1 MPVDG
6 PLPGTG
12 DQHDINADATRC
24 LMARH
29 PKDWRVQSLEGTD
42 DYGYDFQVQTTP
54 NQRATDIFR
63 IQLKGTRSPSL
74 TADGEYIS
82 VTLKATTVRYYARAV
97 EPVLLV
103 ICDLSVNEDPV
114 DCPLYYVWLRD
125 ELIRITVDDLS
136 AEQKYVT
143 LRAPTKNIL
152 KRTTDLSEGIR
163 HQNELSR
170 VGHVLSQRA
179 QQTHP
184 GMQADD
190 RLTLVQGVVEGV
202 AARGPALMNALAG
215 STEDYWVNPA
225 RGTLAWNL
233 TQAKADLQV
242 TALDRAKIQLDE
254 AEPKL
259 ENSTTLERAEYWRL
273 RGNWQVQ
280 TGDNEAAASS
290 YQNAYE
296 ATPLPKYRA
305 ALVEAEIRIR
315 FEHDNESLAELH
327 DLLEGEDPIVI
338 AVRSRLHAVQGHYE
352 LAIELAD
359 LLPEP
364 QRSFARA
371 FAHWLSEQPADALT
385 DCEAGLAACEA
396 SDDIRELLLLLRARA
411 KFSLAL
417 ATASTQRRES
427 IPPAGLPGVNL
438 QKLEE
443 AWAAINDAVL
453 SIKAS
458 GWDSNIEQLVD
469 IWGATAS
476 ALGKAESILADLKD
490 AVQKRPDLPHIHEVL
505 RGIAGQLS
513 DFTLALSANDQLPD
527 SPDKHL
533 WNTLLL
539 YETRKFRAC
548 YQSFGTYVGTVERSH
563 PLFGSAVTAA
573 SISAHKSVQPGLVKQ
588 WMSLLESD
596 PDLAPQAALAHFYLQ
611 LEMSRLAKD
620 EALKTLQARY
630 EELDQPVSIALTL
643 IHELDP
649 TDSDS
654 AMECVRLAER
664 ITKHYVL
671 SPAMA
676 ARLGMA
682 LVALKDWQGIVELC
696 QSNKVRVESGDRMG
710 AFEALALDHLGE
722 TEKARDRL
730 LKIVATGSDDPLALN
745 TYATIA
751 TRCGYLDD
759 AVEAAERALE
769 TAKSKGEQL
778 EFVKLLFFLIQFSDP
793 TSDRLLELA
802 LRAGELVD
810 QSVESQ
816 EGTYLMMHLSGTLGG
831 RSDIDLAK
839 DREQFRTRA
848 DAFFRN
854 FPNSRMLWRGEV
866 RDGASGRELVESLK
880 ALTGL
885 TPDREAF
892 QKRLERS
899 LRQGLSTIP
908 FSWRPRLVLSCIC
921 DIVHLWEVAKVS
933 SRDDRQYHL
942 AMVNDIG
949 WQPAGADSLRKRVP
963 LLDWTALLVLNDLG
977 LIDAVITFFG
987 QIAVARATMEEL
999 AEFTNPVF
1007 GSPMRSKC
1015 LALQNALKAHLAS
1028 ILQPSSSE
1036 EANEALPSKVIGRS
1050 NSEMAEICAK
1060 EPERYRLYSD
1070 DEALRIFCAAGSKVD
1085 DFCTLDVLYALT
1097 EVGQLSPLEKA
1108 GKIAQLCEWRVGI
1121 IVQLSEIVQLLPP
1134 DVFTAR
1140 TVRQGVAILDAEPG
1154 FISMISALW
1163 DYRVPFEK
1171 SLGHAASAL
1180 HVLVEH
1186 AQLPEIGLASLMRH
1200 WHIKAA
1206 MKKDAPDQALET
1218 IVLLII
1224 TSALMGHLSK
1234 ACAKRLWAVY
1244 RLLVESHHGDYMDER
1259 LEMVAIQ
1266 LLGSKCAQLESVEA
1280 GEGLRI
1286 FTELNESLT
1295 RGTIDQYEFAN
1306 AYTTARIAAQNPK
1319 FGR

>member
-24 LMARH
+24 LTARH
-29 PKDWRVQSLEGTD
+29 PKNWRLQSLEGTG

-74 TADGEYIS
+74 TANGEYIS

-125 ELIRITVDDLS
+125 ELIRITVGDLS
-136 AEQKYVT
+136 AERKYVT
-143 LRAPTKNIL
+143 LRAPTKNVL
-152 KRTTDLSEGIR
+152 KNTTDLSDDIR

-170 VGHVLSQRA
+170 VGHILSQRA
-179 QQTHP
+179 EQTHP

-190 RLTLVQGVVEGV
+190 RLTLVQGVIKGV
-202 AARGPALMNALAG
+202 AARGSAMMNALAG
-215 STEDYWVNPA
+215 SSEDYWVNPA
-225 RGTLAWNL
+225 RDTLAWNL
-233 TQAKADLQV
+233 TQAKADLRV
-242 TALDRAKIQLDE
+242 TALNRAEIQLDE

-259 ENSTTLERAEYWRL
+259 EESTTLERAEYWRL

-280 TGDNEAAASS
+280 TGDNQAAVFS
-290 YQNAYE
+290 YRNAYE

-305 ALVEAEIRIR
+305 AWVEAEIRIR
-315 FEHDNESLAELH
+315 FENDSDSLAELH
-327 DLLEGEDPIVI
+327 DLLEGEDPVVI

-352 LAIELAD
+352 LAVKLAS

-364 QRSFARA
+364 QRSFAKA
-371 FAHWLSEQPADALT
+371 FAHWLSGGPEKTLT
-385 DCEAGLAACEA
+385 ACEAGLTACET
-396 SDDIRELLLLLRARA
+396 SDDIREPLLLLRARA
-411 KFSLAL
+411 KFAL
-417 ATASTQRRES
+417 AVATAGKQQRES
-427 IPPAGLPGVNL
+427 IPPAGLPGVDP
-438 QKLEE
+438 QKLKE

-453 SIKAS
+453 PIRAS
-458 GWDSNIEQLVD
+458 GWNSNIEQLVD

-490 AVQKRPDLPHIHEVL
+490 AAQKRPDLSHIHEVL

-513 DFTLALSANDQLPD
+513 DFNLALWANDRLPD

-539 YETRKFRAC
+539 FETRKFRAC
-548 YQSFGTYVGTVERSH
+548 YQGFGAYIDNVDRNH

-573 SISAHKSVQPGLVKQ
+573 SISAHKSFQPSLVKQ
-588 WMSLLESD
+588 WMGLLESD
-596 PDLAPQAALAHFYLQ
+596 LDLGPQAALANFYLQ
-611 LEMSRLAKD
+611 LEISRLAKD
-620 EALKTLQARY
+620 EALRSLQARY
-630 EELDQPVSIALTL
+630 EELDRPVSIALTL

-649 TDSDS
+649 TDPQS
-654 AMECVRLAER
+654 ALECVRLSEK
-664 ITKHYVL
+664 ITEHYVL

-676 ARLGMA
+676 ACVGMA
-682 LVALKDWQGIVELC
+682 LVTLKDWQGLVELC
-696 QSNKVRVESGDRMG
+696 QSNRVRVEPGDRMG

-745 TYATIA
+745 TYVTIA
-751 TRCGYLDD
+751 TRCGYVDD

-769 TAKSKGEQL
+769 TAKSKGEKL
-778 EFVKLLFFLIQFSDP
+778 EFVKLLFFLIQFSHP
-793 TSDRLLELA
+793 TSDRLIELA

-831 RSDIDLAK
+831 RSDMDLAK

-854 FPNSRMLWRGEV
+854 FPNSKMLWKGEV
-866 RDGASGRELVESLK
+866 REGASGKELVESLK

-899 LRQGLSTIP
+899 LQQGLNTIP
-908 FSWRPRLVLSCIC
+908 FSWRPRLVLSYIS
-921 DIVHLWEVAKVS
+921 DVVHLWEVAKVS
-933 SRDDRQYHL
+933 CRDDRQYHL
-942 AMVNDIG
+942 VMVNDIG
-949 WQPAGADSLRKRVP
+949 WQPISADALRKRVP

-987 QIAVARATMEEL
+987 QIAVAKATMEEL

-1015 LALQNALKAHLAS
+1015 LGLQSALKPHLAS
-1028 ILQPSSSE
+1028 ILQPSPPE
-1036 EANEALPSKVIGRS
+1036 EASEALPVKVIGRS
-1050 NSEMAEICAK
+1050 NSEMVEICAK
-1060 EPERYRLYSD
+1060 EPERCWLYSD
-1070 DEALRIFCAAGSKVD
+1070 DEALRIFCTAGSEVD
-1085 DFCTLDVLYALT
+1085 GVCTLDVLAALT
-1097 EVGQLSPLEKA
+1097 EVGQLSQLEKA
-1108 GKIAQLCEWRVGI
+1108 NKIAQLCEWRVGVV
-1121 IVQLSEIVQLLPP
+1121 VQLFEIVRLLPP
-1134 DVFTAR
+1134 AVFTAR
-1140 TVRQGVAILDAEPG
+1140 TVSQGVEILDAEPG
-1154 FISMISALW
+1154 FISVISALW
-1163 DYRVPFEK
+1163 DYREPFEK
-1171 SLGHAASAL
+1171 ALGHAAS
-1180 HVLVEH
+1180 VLRTLVK
-1186 AQLPEIGLASLMRH
+1186 QKLLPEIGLAALMRH
-1200 WHIKAA
+1200 WYVKAA
-1206 MKKDAPDQALET
+1206 MKNDAPDQALET
-1218 IVLLII
+1218 IVVLII
-1224 TSALMGHLSK
+1224 TAALLGHLPK
-1234 ACAKRLWAVY
+1234 ACAEQLWSVY
-1244 RLLVESHHGDYMDER
+1244 RLLVESHHGNQMDER
-1259 LEMVAIQ
+1259 LEKVAIR
-1266 LLGSKCAQLESVEA
+1266 LLGTKCAQLESVEA

-1286 FTELNESLT
+1286 FTALNESLT
-1295 RGTIDQYEFAN
+1295 RGTIDQSEFAN
-1306 AYTTARIAAQNPK
+1306 AYTTARIAAQSHK

>member
-29 PKDWRVQSLEGTD
+29 PKNWRVQSLEGTD

-54 NQRATDIFR
+54 NQQATDIFR
-63 IQLKGTRSPSL
+63 IQLKGTRSPNL

-82 VTLKATTVRYYARAV
+82 VSLKATTVRYYARAV

-125 ELIRITVDDLS
+125 ELNRISVDDLS
-136 AEQKYVT
+136 AERKSVT
-143 LRAPTKNIL
+143 LRASTKNVL
-152 KRTTDLSEGIR
+152 KIATDLSEDIR

-170 VGHVLSQRA
+170 MGHILSERA
-179 QQTHP
+179 EQTHP

-190 RLTLVQGVVEGV
+190 RLTLVQGVVKGV
-202 AARGPALMNALAG
+202 AARGSALMNALAG
-215 STEDYWVNPA
+215 PTEDYWVNPA

-259 ENSTTLERAEYWRL
+259 EGSATLERAEYWRL
-273 RGNWQVQ
+273 RGKWQVQ
-280 TGDNEAAASS
+280 TGDNKAAVSS

-296 ATPLPKYRA
+296 VTPLPKFRA
-305 ALVEAEIRIR
+305 AQVEAEIRIR
-315 FEHDNESLAELH
+315 FENDSDSLAELH
-327 DLLEGEDPIVI
+327 DLLEGEDPAII
-338 AVRSRLHAVQGHYE
+338 AIRSRLHAVQGHYE
-352 LAIELAD
+352 LAVEQANLLA
-359 LLPEP
+359 EP

-371 FAHWLSEQPADALT
+371 FAHWLSEEPANALT
-385 DCEAGLAACEA
+385 DCEAGLEACDA

-411 KFSLAL
+411 KFSLAV
-417 ATASTQRRES
+417 ATATTPRRES
-427 IPPAGLPGVNL
+427 IPPAGLPGVDL

-443 AWAAINDAVL
+443 AWVAINDAVL

-458 GWDSNIEQLVD
+458 GWGSNIEQLVD

-490 AVQKRPDLPHIHEVL
+490 AAQKRPELPHIHEVL
-505 RGIAGQLS
+505 RGIAGQLA
-513 DFTLALSANDQLPD
+513 DFTLALSTNDQLPD
-527 SPDKHL
+527 SPDKQL
-533 WNTLLL
+533 WGTLLL

-548 YQSFGTYVGTVERSH
+548 YQGFGAYVGDVDRSH

-573 SISAHKSVQPGLVKQ
+573 SISAHKSVQTGLVNQ
-588 WMSLLESD
+588 WMGMLEAD
-596 PDLAPQAALAHFYLQ
+596 PALAPEAALAQFYLQ

-620 EALKTLQARY
+620 EALRTLQARY
-630 EELDQPVSIALTL
+630 EELDRPVSIALTL

-649 TDSDS
+649 TDPQS
-654 AMECVRLAER
+654 AQACVRLSEK
-664 ITKHYVL
+664 ITEHYVL
-671 SPAMA
+671 SPAVA
-676 ARLGMA
+676 ARLGLA
-682 LVALKDWQGIVELC
+682 LVTLRDWQGIVELC
-696 QSNKVRVESGDRMG
+696 QSNRVRVEPGNRMG

-751 TRCGYLDD
+751 TRCGYVDD

-769 TAKSKGEQL
+769 TARSKGEQL

-831 RSDIDLAK
+831 RSDIDLAR

-848 DAFFRN
+848 EAFFRN
-854 FPNSRMLWRGEV
+854 FPNSRMLWRGEI
-866 RDGASGRELVESLK
+866 REGASGTELVESLK
-880 ALTGL
+880 ALAGM

-892 QKRLERS
+892 QKRMERS
-899 LRQGLSTIP
+899 LQQGLNTVP
-908 FSWRPRLVLSCIC
+908 FSWRPRLVLSYIS

-942 AMVNDIG
+942 VMVNDTG
-949 WQPAGADSLRKRVP
+949 WQPIGADALRKRVP

-977 LIDAVITFFG
+977 LIDAVIPFFG

-1007 GSPMRSKC
+1007 GSPKRSKC
-1015 LALQNALKAHLAS
+1015 LELQNALKPHLAS
-1028 ILQPSSSE
+1028 ILQPSPPE
-1036 EANEALPSKVIGRS
+1036 EASEASPARVIGRS
-1050 NSEMAEICAK
+1050 NSEIVEILGK

-1070 DEALRIFCAAGSKVD
+1070 DESLRIFCAAGSEVD
-1085 DFCTLDVLYALT
+1085 GFCTLDVLAALT
-1097 EVGQLSPLEKA
+1097 EVGQLSPIEKA
-1108 GKIAQLCEWRVGI
+1108 GKIAQLCEWRVWV
-1121 IVQLSEIVQLLPP
+1121 IVQLSEIVRLLPP
-1134 DVFTAR
+1134 AAFTAR
-1140 TVRQGVAILDAEPG
+1140 TVRQAVEILDAEPR
-1154 FISMISALW
+1154 FISVISALW
-1163 DYRVPFEK
+1163 DYRATFEK
-1171 SLGHAASAL
+1171 VLEHAASVLRILVDQAL
-1180 HVLVEH
+1180 
-1186 AQLPEIGLASLMRH
+1186 LPEIGLAALMRH
-1200 WHIKAA
+1200 WHVKAA
-1206 MKKDAPDQALET
+1206 MKSDAPDQALET
-1218 IVLLII
+1218 IVILII
-1224 TSALMGHLSK
+1224 AAALRGHLPK
-1234 ACAKRLWAVY
+1234 ASAKGLWAVY
-1244 RLLVESHHGDYMDER
+1244 RLLVESHHGDQMDER
-1259 LEMVAIQ
+1259 LERVAIR
-1266 LLGSKCAQLESVEA
+1266 LLGSKCAQLESVA
-1280 GEGLRI
+1280 ASEGLRI
-1286 FTELNESLT
+1286 YTKLNESLT
-1295 RGTIDQYEFAN
+1295 RGTIDQSEFAN
-1306 AYTTARIAAQNPK
+1306 AYTTARIAAQRPK